1 MEVNIMKSMIQSV
14 LTMIVALAFI
24 SGMSFMKKAEAAS
37 AQAIDIKVDSALAD
51 FAKKVGG
58 GKKFL
63 EEAKG
68 VLVFPAVLKA
78 GFGIGGQYGE
88 GALRVGGKS
97 TDYYSIASASIGFQ
111 AGAQEMAIVIVFLE
125 KNELDKFQRSEGW
138 EVGVDGSVA
147 LVTLGA
153 GASVDTMNIKDP
165 VVGFVFN
172 NKGLMYNLALQGTK
186 ITKLTK

>member
-1 MEVNIMKSMIQSV
+1 MKRISLSV
-14 LTMIVALAFI
+14 LTIIVALAFI
-24 SGMSFMKKAEAAS
+24 SCMAFVKRAEAAS
-37 AQAIDIKVDSALAD
+37 AKEIDIKADSSLED
-51 FAKKVGG
+51 FVKKVGG

-63 EEAKG
+63 DEAKG
-68 VLVFPAVLKA
+68 VLVFPSVLKA

-97 TDYYSIASASIGFQ
+97 IDYYSIASASIGFQ
-111 AGAQEMAIVIVFLE
+111 AGAQEMTIVIVFLE

-153 GASVDTMNIKDP
+153 GASIDTMNIKDP
-165 VVGFVFN
+165 VVGFIFN

-186 ITKLTK
+186 ITKLKK

>member
-1 MEVNIMKSMIQSV
+1 MKRMTKIA
-14 LTMIVALAFI
+14 LTVIFALAFI
-24 SGMSFMKKAEAAS
+24 SGMALAKRAEAAS
-37 AQAIDIKVDSALAD
+37 GKAIDIKVDSALED
-51 FAKKVGG
+51 FTKKVGG

-68 VLVFPAVLKA
+68 VLVFPSVLKA

-97 TDYYSIASASIGFQ
+97 IDYYSIASASIGFQ
-111 AGAQEMAIVIVFLE
+111 AGAQEMTIVIVFLE
-125 KNELDKFQRSEGW
+125 KNELDKFQKSEGW

-165 VVGFVFN
+165 VVGFIFN

-186 ITKLTK
+186 ITKLNK